1 MANRGKTWDQ
11 QVHSI
16 ADLRDHGSRKLPQM
30 YRDYYNEGAMD
41 LITLRD
47 NEAAFDRYKIKPRI
61 LVNVEKIDTSGEL
74 FGVKTAMP
82 LGFSPSA
89 MHRLAHPD
97 GELATSRAAADA
109 NIAMTLSS
117 YSTESLENVKAQG
130 LSNPYAMQLCV
141 LRDRY
146 TTKQILERAEAAGY
160 SAIFLSVDVPLL
172 GRRLNEFRNDF
183 HLPDGMEWPNLLS
196 DGKAELMQGPDD
208 HVQETSSYEF
218 DPSLDWG
225 TAIPWLR
232 SQTKLQIWLKGVLSP
247 EDVTLAI
254 KHGIDGIVVSNH
266 GGRQLDGVPAT
277 LDALRECALTA
288 GSRIPIAVDGGIR
301 RGSDIFKAIAL
312 GACHVFVGRIPI
324 WGLAVS
330 LPKEI

>member
-146 TTKQILERAEAAGY
+146 TTKQIL
-160 SAIFLSVDVPLL
+160 
-172 GRRLNEFRNDF
+172 
-183 HLPDGMEWPNLLS
+183 
-196 DGKAELMQGPDD
+196 
-208 HVQETSSYEF
+208 
-218 DPSLDWG
+218 
-225 TAIPWLR
+225 
-232 SQTKLQIWLKGVLSP
+232 
-247 EDVTLAI
+247 
-254 KHGIDGIVVSNH
+254 
-266 GGRQLDGVPAT
+266 
-277 LDALRECALTA
+277 
-288 GSRIPIAVDGGIR
+288 
-301 RGSDIFKAIAL
+301 
-312 GACHVFVGRIPI
+312 
-324 WGLAVS
+324 
-330 LPKEI
+330 